1 MFERNFRVALIE
13 DHIEWANKEANL
25 AQLKR
30 NMQNIPEDT
39 DLVVLPE
46 LFTTGFVVDRPLAE

>member
-30 NMQNIPEDT
+30 NMQNIP
-39 DLVVLPE
+39 
-46 LFTTGFVVDRPLAE
+46 